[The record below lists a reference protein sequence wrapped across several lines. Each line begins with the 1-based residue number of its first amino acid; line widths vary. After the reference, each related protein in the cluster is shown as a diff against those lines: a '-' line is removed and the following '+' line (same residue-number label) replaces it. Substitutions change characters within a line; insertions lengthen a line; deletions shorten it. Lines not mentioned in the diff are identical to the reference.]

1 LGGEA
6 DERCTIDPIRT
17 VIAEGCHHSKGRLQ
31 KYLERLE
38 AIGLKGR
45 GRHAAGQMSA
55 ETAVKWRPRAR
66 SKKERRAMRKNVS
79 LLIKPA
85 SSLCN
90 LRCKYCFYADVAANR
105 ELGSYGVMSPETQ
118 EQLIRA
124 ALEEAGVG
132 GTVGF
137 AFQGGEPTLAGLA
150 YFQTFVALVR
160 RISEGKNSVFYS
172 IQTNGIVVD
181 DEWAAFFK
189 ENHFLVGLSVDGGID
204 SHDQNRVDADGK
216 GTWKRV
222 TKTLRCLQAHEVD
235 INLLCVVS
243 RALSRRPLSVYRAL
257 KKLGAQYLQFI
268 PCLDPLETERG
279 SQPFSL
285 LPEDYGKFLCT
296 LFDAW
301 FDDWKAGRYVSI
313 RLFDDYVHL
322 MMGLPA
328 GTCATNGNCG
338 PCLISEGDGGLYPC
352 DFFVLDEW
360 RLGAVDDGR
369 TLGEIASC
377 ERERAF
383 LAQSAQ
389 KPKECA
395 ACRWRRLCN
404 GGCKRD
410 WYEAEGETH
419 NYFCPAFRMFFEHAE
434 GGLMQIA
441 AAERAALRGR
451 AF

>member
-1 LGGEA
+1 
-6 DERCTIDPIRT
+6 
-17 VIAEGCHHSKGRLQ
+17 
-31 KYLERLE
+31 
-38 AIGLKGR
+38 
-45 GRHAAGQMSA
+45 M
-55 ETAVKWRPRAR
+55 
-66 SKKERRAMRKNVS
+66 KKSVG

-105 ELGSYGVMSPETQ
+105 ELNSYGVMSPETR
-118 EQLIRA
+118 ERLIRA
-124 ALEEAGVG
+124 ALEEAGAG
-132 GTVGF
+132 GAVSF

-150 YFQTFVALVR
+150 YYQAFVGLVQ
-160 RISEGKNSVFYS
+160 RISDGKNFVHYS

-189 ENHFLVGLSVDGGID
+189 ENNFLVGLSVDGGLD
-204 SHDQNRVDADGK
+204 SHDQNRVDAEGR

-222 TKTLRCLQAHEVD
+222 TKTLRCLQSHDVD
-235 INLLCVVS
+235 TNLLCVVS
-243 RALSRRPLSVYRAL
+243 RALSRRPLRVYGAL

-268 PCLDPLETERG
+268 PCLDPLEAERG

-301 FDDWKAGRYVSI
+301 FDDWKDGRYVSV

-322 MMGLPA
+322 LMGLPA
-328 GTCATNGNCG
+328 STCATNGSCG
-338 PCLISEGDGGLYPC
+338 PCLIAEGDGGLYPC

-360 RLGAVDDGR
+360 RLGSVNDAR

-383 LAQSAQ
+383 LAQSAH
-389 KPKECA
+389 KPKECGD
-395 ACRWRRLCN
+395 CRWQRLCN

-410 WYEAEGETH
+410 WYEAGGEKH
-419 NYFCPAFRMFFEHAE
+419 NYYCPAFRMFFEHAE
-434 GGLMQIA
+434 SGLLQIA
-441 AAERAALRGR
+441 AAERAALRGGP
-451 AF
+451 F